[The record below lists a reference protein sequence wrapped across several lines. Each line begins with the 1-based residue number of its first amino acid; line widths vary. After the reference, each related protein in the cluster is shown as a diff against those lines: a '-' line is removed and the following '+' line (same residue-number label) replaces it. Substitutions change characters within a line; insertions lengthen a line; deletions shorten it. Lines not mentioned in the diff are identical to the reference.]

1 MIKKELLIGIFVI
14 TGFLYFNCYLY
25 KKIEKMSTTKD
36 NQILKLKKSIK
47 KQNKIIEKFTD
58 NEEESETKENLED
71 LIEKKISKIY
81 KVDLEAIRNLSIVSK
96 KLGSKD
102 GYTLPGNIVID
113 GKLKLGGSF
122 NYLPKGSII
131 AFNGEKAPSGWAIC
145 DGKNGTPDLKG
156 KFIYG
161 SGNGNV
167 VGNKGGK
174 DKVTLTTPEMPRH
187 NHGAAGVHSH
197 KTIRNFEYE
206 GKCFGQG
213 NNAFSWGGGGARIG
227 TGGPCFRTSNDG
239 NHTHRN
245 EGEGKPFSIMPPY
258 VVLMYIMK
266 L

>member
-1 MIKKELLIGIFVI
+1 MLNIKYLIIFIVI
-14 TGFLYFNCYLY
+14 ILISY
-25 KKIEKMSTTKD
+25 KYCK
-36 NQILKLKKSIK
+36 
-47 KQNKIIEKFTD
+47 NKEKFTD

-102 GYTLPGNIVID
+102 GYTLPGNIAID

-187 NHGAAGVHSH
+187 NHGASGSHVHN
-197 KTIRNFEYE
+197 TLR
-206 GKCFGQG
+206 FGSYCGSLSSDQWAKG
-213 NNAFSWGGGGARIG
+213 RSYRGGQKYGMTNGSN
-227 TGGPCFRTSNDG
+227 CVNTSNEG